1 MMLTPLDI
9 QNKQFPRSVRGYNE
23 NEVEEFMALIVRSM
37 EELIQVNIDTT
48 SKMTVMEEQLD
59 RYKAMENTIHDAM
72 VLAQKTSEDMIQS
85 AHERSSLIIEK
96 AEEQARKLLEDA
108 NKDVI
113 DTIRRHEAA
122 KHEYRA
128 FGTKFK
134 VLLESQLKL
143 VDEMIS
149 RQD

>member
-59 RYKAMENTIHDAM
+59 R
-72 VLAQKTSEDMIQS
+72 
-85 AHERSSLIIEK
+85 
-96 AEEQARKLLEDA
+96 
-108 NKDVI
+108 
-113 DTIRRHEAA
+113 
-122 KHEYRA
+122 
-128 FGTKFK
+128 
-134 VLLESQLKL
+134 
-143 VDEMIS
+143 
-149 RQD
+149 